1 MHGKLSVS
9 QTVVGLIPLVLTGLM
24 GGGRVLAEICSAPSF
39 VAAGPFPAG
48 SIPVAVAVADF
59 NGDGKLDLV
68 VANKFSANVSVLL
81 GRGDGTFLA
90 ASNYSAGASPASVA
104 VADFNGDSKPD
115 LAVADPGTA
124 AVTVRLGAGDGTFL
138 DVTNYVAG
146 DVPQSVAVGDFNGD
160 GKIDLAVANRSSGD
174 VSVLLGAGD
183 GTFLTATN
191 YDVGAD
197 PVFVAAGDFN
207 GDARQDLALANGAVF
222 SDSTGVSVLLADDP
236 FSAATNYNAGT
247 APRSVAVGDFNGDNK
262 LDLAV
267 ANYGSFVHGQLVDSS
282 VSILLG
288 RGDGTFEAPTNYAAG
303 QGPVSVA
310 VGDLN
315 GDGRADL
322 AVANDL
328 SANVSLLLGNGDGT
342 FAAPIH
348 FGAGARPRAV
358 AIGDFNG
365 DGRSDMVIARDGG
378 ALLLLNSPTDVTP
391 PTLNNIPGPILRI
404 ECLADVPV
412 PPQVTAIDNCDGN
425 VVVTLNTNETGDP
438 CNRVITRQWSA
449 VDTSGNS
456 ASFTQ
461 TITVQDDTPPVVTG
475 GAIASCYPDLA
486 AAEAAALEATT
497 ASDNCSAVT
506 KSVST
511 VGTCNA
517 RITVRATDSC
527 GNFAEIT
534 YGTRIDNSPP
544 VFSGLPEAAIS
555 VQCLPSPPAVTA
567 NDVCDGPRPV
577 SLQETSTGPDCNRT
591 VTRSWSA
598 IDTCGNT
605 ASFTQTITVHD
616 DTSPVLTKGSI
627 EAWYPDVASAE
638 AAALAATTATDN
650 CGLVTNTAST
660 VGTCSATVTVR
671 GTDPCGNFAEVTY
684 STRIDN
690 TPPVFSGLP
699 EATLTVQCMTNVAA
713 PPTVTASD
721 GCDGSR
727 PVSFHET
734 ASGSDCA
741 STITRTWTASDTCS
755 NTATFTQTITVHD
768 DTKPTL
774 TKGSVSGRYETVAEA
789 EAAAL
794 EATGATD
801 NCGEVTKTVS
811 TAGECPA
818 AITVTGTDACGNQES
833 VTYAT
838 CISTDVE
845 LAIARTD
852 SSVTVSWPFPS
863 TGFIL
868 ESTTSLSTP
877 NWQPAGD
884 APIRNDDR
892 WEVTVPLGEPER
904 YFRLRKP

>member
-1 MHGKLSVS
+1 
-9 QTVVGLIPLVLTGLM
+9 M
-24 GGGRVLAEICSAPSF
+24 GGDRVLAEICSAPSF
-39 VAAGPFPAG
+39 LAAGPFPAG

-68 VANKFSANVSVLL
+68 VANRFSANISVLL
-81 GRGDGTFLA
+81 GRGDGTFLG
-90 ASNYSAGASPASVA
+90 ASNYNAGASPASVA

-124 AVTVRLGAGDGTFL
+124 TVMVRLGAGDGTFL
-138 DVTNYVAG
+138 DVTNYVVG

-183 GTFLTATN
+183 GTFLEATN

-222 SDSTGVSVLLADDP
+222 SDSSGVSVLLADDP
-236 FSAATNYNAGT
+236 FGAATNYNAGT
-247 APRSVAVGDFNGDNK
+247 APRAVAVGDFNGDNK

-288 RGDGTFEAPTNYAAG
+288 RGDGTFESPTNYAAG

-348 FGAGARPRAV
+348 FSAGARPRAV

-391 PTLNNIPGPILRI
+391 PMLNNIPGPVLRLK
-404 ECLADVPV
+404 CLADVPV
-412 PPQVTAIDNCDGN
+412 PPQVTAIDNCDGD
-425 VVVTLNTNETGDP
+425 VMVTLNTNATGDP

-449 VDTSGNS
+449 VDTAGNS

-461 TITVQDDTPPVVTG
+461 TITVQDDTPPVVSG

-486 AAEAAALEATT
+486 SAEAAALEATT
-497 ASDNCSAVT
+497 ASDNCSTVT
-506 KSVST
+506 KTVST

-555 VQCLPSPPAVTA
+555 VQCLPAPPPVTA

-616 DTSPVLTKGSI
+616 DT
-627 EAWYPDVASAE
+627 
-638 AAALAATTATDN
+638 
-650 CGLVTNTAST
+650 
-660 VGTCSATVTVR
+660 
-671 GTDPCGNFAEVTY
+671 
-684 STRIDN
+684 
-690 TPPVFSGLP
+690 
-699 EATLTVQCMTNVAA
+699 
-713 PPTVTASD
+713 
-721 GCDGSR
+721 
-727 PVSFHET
+727 
-734 ASGSDCA
+734 
-741 STITRTWTASDTCS
+741 
-755 NTATFTQTITVHD
+755 
-768 DTKPTL
+768 KPTL
-774 TKGSVSGRYETVAEA
+774 TKGSVSSRYQTVAEA

-801 NCGEVTKTVS
+801 NCGEVTKTVN

-818 AITVTGTDACGNQES
+818 AITVTGTDVCGNQES

-838 CISTDVE
+838 CISTDVA

-852 SSVTVSWPFPS
+852 ISVTVSWPFPS

-868 ESTTSLSTP
+868 ESTTSLSAP
-877 NWQPAGD
+877 NWQPGGD
-884 APIRNDDR
+884 PPIRNNNR